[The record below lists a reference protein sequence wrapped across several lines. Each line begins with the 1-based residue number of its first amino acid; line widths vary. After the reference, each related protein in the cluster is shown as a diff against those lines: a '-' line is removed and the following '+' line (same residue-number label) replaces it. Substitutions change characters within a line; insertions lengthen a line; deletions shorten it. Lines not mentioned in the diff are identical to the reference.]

1 MKRVPTLPRLRISR
15 SASTKVTEIFE
26 ISEPI
31 KSVRKSPKDDSKKV
45 FEPVRDPMTYF
56 AFQVKDAFRLMEEAN
71 PIKLTHFMKKLESI
85 NCERIF
91 DDEIDLEKKDHIIVR
106 GPYSK
111 LFEIFNLIKYINV
124 FDINA
129 IKMQF
134 LMKNRNNEMLIVLPL
149 VKEEEKTFESDNS
162 VFHKMFSPRTEQK
175 YSENESKLREKLEE
189 EDFQR
194 RVDELEKKHRTWMEE
209 NGLIKPEIKSPKTKM
224 REAIEDL
231 TKNLVKRGETLEQV
245 VDETEKLEY
254 NTAEFAQKSRNIRV
268 HFEGKLT

>member
-1 MKRVPTLPRLRISR
+1 MKRVSTLPRLRISR

-56 AFQVKDAFRLMEEAN
+56 AFQMEDAFRLMEEAN
-71 PIKLTHFMKKLESI
+71 PVKLAHFRKKLESI

-194 RVDELEKKHRTWMEE
+194 KVDELEKT
-209 NGLIKPEIKSPKTKM
+209 
-224 REAIEDL
+224 
-231 TKNLVKRGETLEQV
+231 
-245 VDETEKLEY
+245 
-254 NTAEFAQKSRNIRV
+254 
-268 HFEGKLT
+268 